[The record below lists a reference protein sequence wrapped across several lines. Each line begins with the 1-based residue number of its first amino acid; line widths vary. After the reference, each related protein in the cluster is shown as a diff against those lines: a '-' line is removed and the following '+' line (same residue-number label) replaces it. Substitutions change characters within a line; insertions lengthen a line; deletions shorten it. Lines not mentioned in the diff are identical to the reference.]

1 MNRRVFEL
9 LLCVILFLAGFCR
22 SSLNAHTAIGS
33 SGIAPGQEAFHL
45 FESHYDATAPC
56 RSEHTFPRIQNGS
69 SKALLEPSCSL
80 EIKGLYNACPTWGLL
95 IGPDRRGELSPGIDR
110 CNNVEHHYDPESFL
124 IDLGRCAYLG
134 ITLSHWIEVR
144 IWLSPDPLGFVDGP
158 NLYAYVGNNPW
169 SAFDPHGLANRKIGD
184 VHISDD
190 KLHQIPFVVMRDSK
204 LHEEVAY
211 WINAL
216 RLKSSHPHGGAG
228 HFFYNQILKEQV
240 PRIAKQMA
248 SEGLDPRNTANLSR
262 QSAKAIAEEL
272 IRRAVTDS
280 ADEYVQWFNKATQ
293 TLSQEQIAA
302 KSAIKEFEYRK
313 ARGMEIKGRLVTRL
327 CDAALMGE
335 ELSDEINRVLTK
347 RSRKFKIAMK
357 GTAFA
362 TAGLTSLL
370 FFYDPG
376 EAVANLTGAETLGD
390 ATVSGGLTRSLEVA
404 DDPLLRY
411 VLLTNKLWNEGLYGE
426 EADELDFLTEELETE
441 ILTHQIVVGSSYI
454 GAGFVWPLTI
464 NPYEGRENKQK

>member
-1 MNRRVFEL
+1 MKWRVSSWILLLVLGLIAGLYPVAATGHVPSHSGVCSIQRPAPVADPFLYDAEADAPVTIVQSSSRRVL
-9 LLCVILFLAGFCR
+9 GITAGF
-22 SSLNAHTAIGS
+22 LD
-33 SGIAPGQEAFHL
+33 
-45 FESHYDATAPC
+45 ESH
-56 RSEHTFPRIQNGS
+56 
-69 SKALLEPSCSL
+69 AL
-80 EIKGLYNACPTWGLL
+80 KGLRTGTPSGPQPIASWLKSADSPARIAGATTTIRSGTYPDLL
-95 IGPDRRGELSPGIDR
+95 TCTYI
-110 CNNVEHHYDPESFL
+110 
-124 IDLGRCAYLG
+124 A
-134 ITLSHWIEVR
+134 ITLSHWIEIRV
-144 IWLSPDPLGFVDGP
+144 WLSPDPAGFVDGP
-158 NLYAYVGNNPW
+158 NLYAYVRNNPW
-169 SAFDPHGLANRKIGD
+169 SSFDPHGLANRKIGD